1 VLSQHRR
8 STTILAVTRTS
19 TLLALAVTMGTA
31 IAAGQGPASYDLLI
45 RNGRVLDGTG
55 NPWFPADV
63 AVKDGR
69 IVAVAR
75 LGATKAATIIDATG
89 KYVTPGFIDIHSHA
103 DDGSGPEDGLRDPNR
118 ARRAAPN
125 LISQGITTV
134 VVNQDGR
141 SPWPISGQRTLLEKQ
156 GIGVNAMLLVGHGT
170 LRRMVM
176 KDDVRRGSTVA
187 EQGRMRELL
196 RQGLQDGAVGLSAG
210 LEYEPGRWSTT
221 DEVVELARELAA
233 VDGVYIS
240 HERSE
245 GSDPL
250 WYVPSQDG
258 PGPPT
263 LLDAVNETIAIGER
277 TGARVVASHLKSKG
291 EHYWGSSAAA
301 VGLIQRAR
309 DRGVDVWAD
318 QYPYPTSGT
327 DGSTVLIPAW
337 ARRVSGSDASA
348 RVGAPPSVPSV
359 SSVAAPSAAQMLKRV
374 LGDPSTEKQVRADI
388 AHEIRRRGGAHNIV
402 VYDYSDKSLYGKTL
416 SEIAREWK
424 LEPVDAAIRIQ
435 MEGLERPGGARM
447 RGFSMAEWD
456 MEHIAKQPWVATS
469 TDGGIALP
477 EDGPTTHA
485 RFYGSFTRK
494 ISHYALD
501 KGVITL
507 EHAIRAATTLP
518 ARVMGLSDRGAIREG
533 MAADLVVFDLQA
545 IRDKATFFEPHQHSE
560 GIEQVFVNGVARVRD
575 GEIVDALPGHV
586 LTRVH

>member
-1 VLSQHRR
+1 MAPMRVAWPHGFLLLISL
-8 STTILAVTRTS
+8 TGLA
-19 TLLALAVTMGTA
+19 
-31 IAAGQGPASYDLLI
+31 AAQSSAPFDLLI
-45 RNGRVLDGTG
+45 RNGRVLDGSG

-69 IVAVAR
+69 IAAVGR
-75 LGATKAATIIDATG
+75 LASAQATTVIDASG

-103 DDGSGPEDGLRDPNR
+103 DDGSGPEDGLRDPNG

-125 LISQGITTV
+125 LVSQGITTV

-141 SPWPISGQRTLLEKQ
+141 SPWPISAQRVLLEKQ

-170 LRRMVM
+170 VRRQAM
-176 KDDVRRGSTVA
+176 KDDVRRPSTAA
-187 EQGRMRELL
+187 EQARMRELV
-196 RQGLQDGAVGLSAG
+196 RQGLKEGAVGLSAG

-221 DEVVELARELAA
+221 DEVVEVAREL
-233 VDGVYIS
+233 VPVQGVYIS

-263 LLDAVNETIAIGER
+263 LLDAVNETIAIGEK

-309 DRGVDVWAD
+309 DRGVDIWAD

-337 ARRVSGSDASA
+337 ARRVSGSDAFSRA
-348 RVGAPPSVPSV
+348 AATPAPSVPSA
-359 SSVAAPSAAQMLKRV
+359 AAPSAADVLKRV

-402 VYDYSDKSLYGKTL
+402 VYDFTDRSLYGKTL
-416 SEIAREWK
+416 SEIARGWK
-424 LEPVDAAIRIQ
+424 LEAVDAAIRIQ
-435 MEGLERPGGARM
+435 IEGLERPGGARM

-456 MEHIAKQPWVATS
+456 MEHIARQPWVATS

-494 ISHYALD
+494 ISHYAVD
-501 KGVITL
+501 KGVISL

-518 ARVMGLSDRGAIREG
+518 ARIMGLTDRGAIRDG
-533 MAADLVVFDLQA
+533 MAADLVVFDLQT

-560 GIEQVFVNGVARVRD
+560 GIEHVFVNGVTRVRD
-575 GEIVDALPGHV
+575 GRIVDALPGRV
-586 LTRVH
+586 LTR